1 MDGANNDDDLMRR
14 AETLAATARSRTAPN
29 PWVGCILVR
38 DGEVVGE
45 GATRPPG
52 GPHAEVEALRAA
64 GDRARGA
71 TAYVTLEPCAHHGQ
85 TPPCTD
91 ALLAAGVARVVVA
104 LEDPDPRVS
113 GRGIAALRD
122 RGLTVDVGVGAASA
136 RAGLLPYLVHR
147 REGRSLVLLKTA
159 MTVDGR
165 VAASDGTSRW
175 ITGPHARRDVHAIRA
190 QSQAVVVG
198 AGTALTD
205 SPSLTVREVDPPA
218 TPPLRIVLDARGR
231 VPATGPLFDTQS
243 APTAVIT
250 TGAAPDEAVAAWL
263 AAGAKVFTVAPS
275 TTGIGVDLR
284 AALETLGGLGV
295 LQAMVE
301 GGPQLAGALLDAGLV
316 DRLVAYVAPSLLGP
330 TAVAAF
336 PVAPVRTLA
345 AARRFTLVDVA
356 RLGDDVRLT
365 YEPHDVATDA
375 QGAA

>member
-14 AETLAATARSRTAPN
+14 AEMLAATARSRTAPN

-38 DGEVVGE
+38 DHEVVGE
-45 GATRPPG
+45 GATHPPG

-113 GRGIAALRD
+113 GRGIAALRG
-122 RGLTVDVGVGAASA
+122 RGVAVDVGVGAARA

-159 MTVDGR
+159 MTVDAR
-165 VAASDGTSRW
+165 VAAPDGTSRW
-175 ITGPHARRDVHAIRA
+175 ITGAEARRDVHATRA

-198 AGTALTD
+198 AGTALAD
-205 SPSLTVREVDPPA
+205 SPSLTVRDVEPPP
-218 TPPLRIVLDARGR
+218 TPPLRVVLDARGR

-250 TGAAPDEAVAAWL
+250 TGAASDDAVATWL
-263 AAGAKVFTVAPS
+263 AAGAKVLVVAPS
-275 TTGIGVDLR
+275 TTGVGVDLR
-284 AALETLGGLGV
+284 AAFETLGGLGV

-301 GGPQLAGALLDAGLV
+301 GGPQLAGALLDADLV
-316 DRLVAYVAPSLLGP
+316 DRVVAYVAPSLLGP
-330 TAVAAF
+330 TAVDAF
-336 PVAPVRTLA
+336 PVAPVPTLA
-345 AARRFTLVDVA
+345 AARRFTLVDVM

-365 YEPHDVATDA
+365 YEPRDPATEA
-375 QGAA
+375 EGTV